1 MAFTYSLATD
11 AGKIRLLIPDNNASA
26 YVFEDDEIDAFLSLE
41 NSNPR
46 RATAL
51 ALETIASN
59 EALTLKVIEL
69 LDLKTDG
76 AKTSDALLK
85 RAALLRKQA
94 DDADAAEDG
103 GSWDIAEWSV
113 SEFAARELLYNQ
125 WLRGAG

>member
-11 AGKIRLLIPDNNASA
+11 AGKVRLLIPDNNASA

-41 NSNPR
+41 NSNTR

-59 EALTLKVIEL
+59 EALTLKVIKL
-69 LDLKTDG
+69 LDLQTDG

-85 RAALLRKQA
+85 RSALLRKQA
-94 DDADAAEDG
+94 DDADAATDG
-103 GSWDIAEWSV
+103 GSWDIAEWTV
-113 SEFAARELLYNQ
+113 SEFAARERLTNQ
-125 WLRGAG
+125 WLRGAS

>member
-1 MAFTYSLATD
+1 MAFTYSLAAD
-11 AGKIRLLIPDNNASA
+11 SGKVRLMIPDNNASA

-41 NSNPR
+41 NSNAR

-59 EALTLKVIEL
+59 EAYTLKVIKL
-69 LDLKTDG
+69 LDLQTDG

-94 DDADAAEDG
+94 DDADAATDG
-103 GSWDIAEWSV
+103 GSWDIAEWTV
-113 SEFAARELLYNQ
+113 SEFAARERLTNQ